1 MVMAA
6 LVAFLAVPVATQ
18 ERSSQPVDL
27 QGFAQIDRL
36 VAEAMADHRTP
47 GAVVLVGRGDAV
59 VFERVYGQRAVD
71 PTAEPMTLDTMFDL
85 ASLTKV
91 VATTT
96 AVMQLV
102 EQGRVRLNDTVASH
116 IPGFERHGK
125 NGITVRHL
133 LTHVSGL
140 RPDVDLHPWE
150 GYQTAIDL
158 ALQEVPT
165 SAPGERFV
173 YSDINFFLL
182 GEIVAR
188 VAGMPLDQY
197 TRRHIFEPLGMI
209 DTGFNPPIE
218 KRSRIAPTERCAIT
232 AGYPCNT
239 PDAPHLRGI
248 VHDPTARR
256 MGGVAGHAGLFGTA
270 RDLSRF
276 VRMLLGGGRLENTQ
290 VLSPA
295 TVAKLSSPATPDH
308 LSSVRG
314 LGWDIDTSFSS
325 NRGELFPLGSFGHT
339 GFTGTSIWIDPFAQT
354 YVIFLSSRLH
364 PDGKGDVT
372 PLRARV
378 ATVAAAEL
386 ARIDDAPPSTDA
398 ARLKPGPAGRG
409 SGSAAAT
416 ASIGP
421 AGPGFSRGIPM
432 TGRDFSIAPR
442 APVAPG
448 APSGPSAPGVVPG
461 IDVLARERF
470 AILQGKRVGL
480 VTNHTGRSSDGATT
494 IDLLHKAPGVQLVAL
509 FSPEHG
515 IRGILDTNVPSSK
528 DEQTGLPIHSLY
540 GETRRPTDAML
551 ANLDT
556 VVIDL
561 QDVGVRFYTYAATM
575 GYVMEEAAKKNIP
588 VVVLDRP
595 NPINGWQI
603 EGPAADEAF
612 VAFTAYLSAM
622 PIRHGMTLGEL
633 AQLFN
638 EENKIGASLTVVPAA
653 NWRRDFWYDETGL
666 PWINPSPNLRN
677 LNQAALYPGIGA
689 IEYSNVSVGR
699 GTDQPFEQIGAPW
712 IDGRALAHALN
723 ARGLPGVRFY
733 PVAFTPASSKFAQE
747 ACQGVFMVI
756 TNRAAL
762 QPVRLGLEVAASL
775 WKLHGDVYR
784 MENTDRLLGSTALLE
799 RVRAGED
806 PARVAASW
814 SAAEA
819 RWRLLRAKYLL
830 YK

>member
-1 MVMAA
+1 MTRFVLIA
-6 LVAFLAVPVATQ
+6 LVALQTPSIGAQGT
-18 ERSSQPVDL
+18 SQPADPR
-27 QGFAQIDRL
+27 GFAFIDQL
-36 VAEAMADHRTP
+36 VAEAIADERTP
-47 GAVVLVGRGDAV
+47 GAVVLVGRGDAIL
-59 VFERVYGQRAVD
+59 FEKAYGRRAVV
-71 PTAEPMTLDTMFDL
+71 PAAEPMSIDTVFDL

-102 EQGRVRLNDTVASH
+102 EQGRIRLNDTVASH
-116 IPGFERHGK
+116 IPGFARHGK
-125 NGITVRHL
+125 NAITIRHL

-140 RPDVDLHPWE
+140 RPDVDLHPWQ
-150 GYQTAIDL
+150 GYQAAIDL
-158 ALQEVPT
+158 ALEEVPT

-182 GEIVAR
+182 GDIVAR
-188 VAGMPLDQY
+188 VSGMPLDEY
-197 TRRHIFEPLGMI
+197 TRRRIFEPLGMT
-209 DTGFNPPIE
+209 DTGFNPTAD
-218 KRSRIAPTERCAIT
+218 KRPRIAPTERCAIE

-239 PDAPHLRGI
+239 PDAPHLRGV

-276 VRMLLGGGRLENTQ
+276 ARMLLGGGALGSARL
-290 VLSPA
+290 LSPA
-295 TVAKLSSPATPDH
+295 TVAKIASPATPEN
-308 LSSVRG
+308 LPSVRG

-325 NRGELFPLGSFGHT
+325 NRGELFPIGSYGHT
-339 GFTGTSIWIDPFAQT
+339 GFTGTSIWIDPYSHG

-386 ARIDDAPPSTDA
+386 ARA
-398 ARLKPGPAGRG
+398 AAADTPRPTPGPGL
-409 SGSAAAT
+409 
-416 ASIGP
+416 
-421 AGPGFSRGIPM
+421 SRDRTM
-432 TGRDFSIAPR
+432 TGRDFSV
-442 APVAPG
+442 APVAPTAPTAPG
-448 APSGPSAPGVVPG
+448 APSAPGAVLPG
-461 IDVLARERF
+461 IDVLARDGF
-470 AILQGKRVGL
+470 AILKGKRVGL
-480 VTNHTGRSSDGATT
+480 ITNHTGRASDGTST
-494 IDLLHKAPGVQLVAL
+494 IDLIHKAPGVQLVAL

-515 IRGILDTNVPSSK
+515 IRGILDANVPSSR

-556 VVIDL
+556 LVLDL

-575 GYVMEEAAKKNIP
+575 GYVMEEAARRKIA

-603 EGPAADEAF
+603 EGPGADQPF
-612 VAFTAYLSAM
+612 VGFNAYVSAM
-622 PIRHGMTLGEL
+622 PVRHGMTLGEL

-638 EENKIGASLTVVPAA
+638 EEQKIGASLSVIPMA
-653 NWRRDFWYDETGL
+653 NWRRDFWYDDTAL
-666 PWINPSPNLRN
+666 AWINPSPNMRN
-677 LNQAALYPGIGA
+677 LNQATLYPGIGA
-689 IEYSNVSVGR
+689 IEYSNISVGR

-712 IDGRALAHALN
+712 IEGRALARALN

-733 PVAFTPASSKFAQE
+733 PVAFTPTSSKFAGEQ
-747 ACQGVFMVI
+747 CQGVFMVI

-762 QPVRLGLEVAASL
+762 QPVRLGLEVASAL
-775 WKLHGDVYR
+775 WKLHGNAYR
-784 MENTDRLLGSTALLE
+784 MENTDRLLGSTMMLE
-799 RVRAGED
+799 RVRTGDD

-814 SAAEA
+814 TDAEA